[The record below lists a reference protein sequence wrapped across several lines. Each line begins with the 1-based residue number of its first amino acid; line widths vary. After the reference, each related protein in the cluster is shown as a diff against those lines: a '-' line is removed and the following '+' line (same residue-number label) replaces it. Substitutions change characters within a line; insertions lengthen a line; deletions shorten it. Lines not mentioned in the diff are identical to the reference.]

1 VIRRC
6 TLVSVGKPKGWAAEA
21 TKDYA
26 SRLRRYFPVNVFE
39 VTEEDMNRRSHEDV
53 LSTEGERILKRLPK
67 EAYVISLDREKGK
80 QHPSER
86 LALKLEDLGAS
97 GRSHVA
103 FVIGGPLG
111 LSPRQGRPPRTT
123 LPRSKNI
130 PQREIP
136 LVAALSSAAC
146 QHISLSLRTREVDML
161 AS

>member
-1 VIRRC
+1 MIRRC

-21 TKDYA
+21 SKDYA

-39 VTEEDMNRRSHEDV
+39 VAEEDMNRRSHKEV
-53 LSTEGERILKRLPK
+53 LSAEGERILKRLPK

-80 QHPSER
+80 QHPSEK

-111 LSPRQGRPPRTT
+111 LSPDVLRRSNELWSLGSIT
-123 LPRSKNI
+123 LPH
-130 PQREIP
+130 
-136 LVAALSSAAC
+136 ALARVVLLEQLYRAEKM
-146 QHISLSLRTREVDML
+146 HRNEKYHW
-161 AS
+161 

>member
-1 VIRRC
+1 MIRRC
-6 TLVSVGKPKGWAAEA
+6 TLVSVGKPKGWAADA
-21 TKDYA
+21 SKDYT

-39 VTEEDMNRRSHEDV
+39 VAEEDMNRRSHKEV
-53 LSTEGERILKRLPK
+53 LSAEGERILKRLPK

-111 LSPRQGRPPRTT
+111 LSSDVLRRSNELWSLGSIT
-123 LPRSKNI
+123 LPH
-130 PQREIP
+130 
-136 LVAALSSAAC
+136 ALARVVLLEQLYRAEKM
-146 QHISLSLRTREVDML
+146 HRNEKYHW
-161 AS
+161 